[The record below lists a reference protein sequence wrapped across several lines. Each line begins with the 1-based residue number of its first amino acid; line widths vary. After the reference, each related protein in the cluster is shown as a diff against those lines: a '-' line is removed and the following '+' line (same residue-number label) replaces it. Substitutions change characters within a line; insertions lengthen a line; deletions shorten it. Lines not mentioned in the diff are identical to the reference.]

1 MAGTRTIPAMQER
14 PNARMLDA
22 LTALNTTDG
31 ANALGLIGSDRLAR
45 RWTLA

>member
-14 PNARMLDA
+14 PIARMLDA
-22 LTALNTTDG
+22 LTALNTATG
-31 ANALGLIGSDRLAR
+31 TNALGPIGSDRLAR